1 MVLVQFNDTDTLRK
15 DIGVA
20 SGGNAHIFGL
30 KSDSNGNL
38 LIVGEVVRNS
48 KTLLSSRVHA
58 KAYNI
63 DH

>member
-1 MVLVQFNDTDTLRK
+1 MDTDTLRK

-20 SGGNAHIFGL
+20 SGDNAHIFGL

-48 KTLLSSRVHA
+48 KTLLSDQKIVF
-58 KAYNI
+58 K
-63 DH
+63 